1 MILFERETLS
11 ELMVG
16 RTHYLDVGGCKRIA
30 VYYPSDTEAHMK
42 TEDSEVI
49 HGEMA
54 IKDVGYN
61 ISWRHGP
68 HHYYNIAEH
77 MGAFVY
83 IDADGKSAGTITKIV
98 PGNPEF
104 F

>member
-1 MILFERETLS
+1 MILFEREILS

-16 RTHYLDVGGCKRIA
+16 RTHYLDVGDHKQIS
-30 VYYPSDTEAHMK
+30 VYYPSDCEALMK
-42 TEDSEVI
+42 TPDAKI
-49 HGEMA
+49 IRGQMT

-61 ISWRHGP
+61 ISWHDGARD
-68 HHYYNIAEH
+68 YYSIAEH
-77 MGAFVY
+77 MGAFLY
-83 IDADGKSAGTITKIV
+83 IDADGKSAGTITKIA